1 MVRTRSFMGC
11 TNFAVSLSAG
21 QLTSRLSEDTE
32 LMARAVCL
40 NANVILRTFVKT
52 MGTIYFMS
60 CLSWKLTLLVL
71 METPFTAVLQKVY
84 SAYDLVRTE
93 PEGRC
98 GGGSFLLLM
107 SNLHVLSP
115 VQRLSLE
122 LQNSLAEAREAVT
135 EVVSGI
141 RVVQSFNAE
150 KHEAR
155 RYGNLLKDMS
165 TLKIR
170 QKTAEAAYLIAKR
183 VSFIMLSVGGT
194 IPRL

>member
-1 MVRTRSFMGC
+1 
-11 TNFAVSLSAG
+11 
-21 QLTSRLSEDTE
+21 
-32 LMARAVCL
+32 
-40 NANVILRTFVKT
+40 
-52 MGTIYFMS
+52 
-60 CLSWKLTLLVL
+60 
-71 METPFTAVLQKVY
+71 
-84 SAYDLVRTE
+84 
-93 PEGRC
+93 
-98 GGGSFLLLM
+98 M
-107 SNLHVLSP
+107 SNLRVLSP

-165 TLKIR
+165 ALKIR

-183 VSFIMLSVGGT
+183 VSFITLSTGGGQFHV
-194 IPRL
+194 RDVLHR